1 MDIEEVAKQIVDAGI
16 KVHKALGPGLLESA
30 YQACLTHELRKRGL
44 EVECEVVLPVQYDG
58 ISLDM
63 GYRIDMVVEK
73 CVIIENKTVD
83 AIIPLH
89 EAQLLT
95 YLKLSGYKLGFVLN
109 WNVTLLKNG
118 IKRMIFNP
126 SSI

>member
-1 MDIEEVAKQIVDAGI
+1 
-16 KVHKALGPGLLESA
+16 
-30 YQACLTHELRKRGL
+30 LRKRGL
-44 EVECEVVLPVQYDG
+44 EVECEVGLPVQYDG

-126 SSI
+126 SFV